1 MACADAVDKNH
12 KLIVCAEKAA
22 GANFV
27 VIDNPAG
34 DKQTSPITINKKLRT
49 NQIGLTKSTMF
60 SLKHFS
66 N

>member
-1 MACADAVDKNH
+1 MISVAGLYSFTTCAFMACADAVDRNH

-34 DKQTSPITINKKLRT
+34 DKQTSPIGSSLI
-49 NQIGLTKSTMF
+49 KS
-60 SLKHFS
+60 
-66 N
+66 